1 MDPTLAAQYEKDLKD
16 AADTQLPDA
25 DDDDDL

>member
-1 MDPTLAAQYEKDLKD
+1 MDPTLAEQYEKDLKE
-16 AADTQLPDA
+16 AAETQLPDA